1 MPLRFEEFEHLI
13 AWARDRKPIERA
25 WTVRSRELVRRDEAG
40 EVKALNLD
48 LRNPNVR
55 DEVDDRTPEQLVE
68 SIIAKEERVL
78 DIMSDIRTALAEV
91 R

>member
-1 MPLRFEEFEHLI
+1 
-13 AWARDRKPIERA
+13 
-25 WTVRSRELVRRDEAG
+25 
-40 EVKALNLD
+40 
-48 LRNPNVR
+48 VR